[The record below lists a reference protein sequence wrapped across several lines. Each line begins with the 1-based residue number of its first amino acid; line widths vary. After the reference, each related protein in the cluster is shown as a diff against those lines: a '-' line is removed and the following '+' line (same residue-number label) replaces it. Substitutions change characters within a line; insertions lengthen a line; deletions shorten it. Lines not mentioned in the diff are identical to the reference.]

1 MTMKTWQILL
11 LELSR
16 KQKKERE
23 KTQINKVRHEKSKV
37 KTHNAEIQKI
47 KRAYD
52 EQLYGNK
59 IDSLE
64 EMEDS

>member
-1 MTMKTWQILL
+1 MKET
-11 LELSR
+11 
-16 KQKKERE
+16 
-23 KTQINKVRHEKSKV
+23 VV
-37 KTHNAEIQKI
+37 KI